1 MMLEGS
7 MTRVLIVDDAKF
19 MRDKIREILETE
31 DLQVAGEA
39 ENGEEAV
46 LLYQEL
52 QPDLVIMDITMPV
65 KNGIEA
71 LKDMIQLNPKVK
83 VIMCTAMRQ
92 KRIVVEVIEAGAK
105 DFIVKPFEETKVVEA
120 IHSACARKCLQMINV
135 NMVFFFVLEYSNK

>member
-1 MMLEGS
+1 MLEGS

-46 LLYQEL
+46 LLYQKL

-92 KRIVVEVIEAGAK
+92 KRIVVEAIEAGAK

-120 IHSACARKCLQMINV
+120 IRH
-135 NMVFFFVLEYSNK
+135 VLGNPCS

>member
-39 ENGEEAV
+39 GNGEEAV

-71 LKDMIQLNPKVK
+71 LKDMIKLNPKVK

-92 KRIVVEVIEAGAK
+92 KRIVVEAIEAGAK
-105 DFIVKPFEETKVVEA
+105 DFIVKPFEETKVIEA
-120 IHSACARKCLQMINV
+120 IRH
-135 NMVFFFVLEYSNK
+135 VLGNPCS

>member
-92 KRIVVEVIEAGAK
+92 KWIVVEVIEAGAK

-120 IHSACARKCLQMINV
+120 IRHVLGNAC
-135 NMVFFFVLEYSNK
+135 S

>member
-1 MMLEGS
+1 MLEGS

-39 ENGEEAV
+39 GNGEEAV

-92 KRIVVEVIEAGAK
+92 KRIVVEAIEAGAK
-105 DFIVKPFEETKVVEA
+105 DFIVKPFEETKVIEA
-120 IHSACARKCLQMINV
+120 IRH
-135 NMVFFFVLEYSNK
+135 VLGNPCS

>member
-1 MMLEGS
+1 

-39 ENGEEAV
+39 GNGEEAV

-92 KRIVVEVIEAGAK
+92 KRIVVEAIEAGAK
-105 DFIVKPFEETKVVEA
+105 DFIVKPFEETKVIEA
-120 IHSACARKCLQMINV
+120 IRH
-135 NMVFFFVLEYSNK
+135 VLGNPCS

>member
-1 MMLEGS
+1 

-39 ENGEEAV
+39 GNGEEAV

-92 KRIVVEVIEAGAK
+92 KRIVVEAIEAGAK

-120 IHSACARKCLQMINV
+120 IRH
-135 NMVFFFVLEYSNK
+135 VLGNPCS

>member
-39 ENGEEAV
+39 GNGEEAV

-92 KRIVVEVIEAGAK
+92 KRIVVEAIEAGAK

-120 IHSACARKCLQMINV
+120 IRH
-135 NMVFFFVLEYSNK
+135 VLGNPCT

>member
-1 MMLEGS
+1 

-39 ENGEEAV
+39 GNGEEAV

-71 LKDMIQLNPKVK
+71 LKDMIKLNPKVK

-92 KRIVVEVIEAGAK
+92 KRIVVEAIEAGAK
-105 DFIVKPFEETKVVEA
+105 DFIVKPFEETKVIEA
-120 IHSACARKCLQMINV
+120 IRH
-135 NMVFFFVLEYSNK
+135 VLGNPCS

>member
-46 LLYQEL
+46 LLYQKL

-92 KRIVVEVIEAGAK
+92 QRIVVEAIEAGAK

-120 IHSACARKCLQMINV
+120 IRH
-135 NMVFFFVLEYSNK
+135 VLGNPCS